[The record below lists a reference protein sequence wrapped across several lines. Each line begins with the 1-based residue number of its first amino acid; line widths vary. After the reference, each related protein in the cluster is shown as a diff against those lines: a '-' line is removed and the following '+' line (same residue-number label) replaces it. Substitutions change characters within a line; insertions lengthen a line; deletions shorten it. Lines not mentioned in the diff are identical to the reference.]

1 MLKVDSH
8 KEGAGGGE
16 GHGLVTLPANVPW
29 VHCVCVAAGNKFVS
43 NAVCTCCCA
52 DVSFHQAQNLASHS
66 AF

>member
-1 MLKVDSH
+1 MMLKVGNH
-8 KEGAGGGE
+8 KEGGREVAWYGGFTCERALGA
-16 GHGLVTLPANVPW
+16 L
-29 VHCVCVAAGNKFVS
+29 CVAAGHKFVS